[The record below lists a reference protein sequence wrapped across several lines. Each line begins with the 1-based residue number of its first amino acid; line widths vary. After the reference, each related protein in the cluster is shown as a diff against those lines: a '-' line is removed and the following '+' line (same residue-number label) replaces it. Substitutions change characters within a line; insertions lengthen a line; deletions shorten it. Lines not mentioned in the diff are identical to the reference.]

1 MMTWGAIQNVKS
13 GYEGIVEAIEEK
25 QAHCKKLGIFI
36 DILKNTESLSQ
47 NSMLGCG
54 AAWTSIS
61 L

>member
-1 MMTWGAIQNVKS
+1 
-13 GYEGIVEAIEEK
+13 VEDIEK
-25 QAHCKKLGIFI
+25 KWAHCKKLGIFI